1 MVIVTSLPQWGML
14 NYNIGV
20 GVMVHESVIYKIT
33 FLWSF
38 AIFIISS
45 QCPDPNGA
53 CIKDWGFNR
62 LRSGTLSDLSEGGMD
77 EVSIYISVSS
87 HYRSWHNCWLFSA

>member
-33 FLWSF
+33 FY
-38 AIFIISS
+38 
-45 QCPDPNGA
+45 
-53 CIKDWGFNR
+53 
-62 LRSGTLSDLSEGGMD
+62 
-77 EVSIYISVSS
+77 EVLQY
-87 HYRSWHNCWLFSA
+87 L